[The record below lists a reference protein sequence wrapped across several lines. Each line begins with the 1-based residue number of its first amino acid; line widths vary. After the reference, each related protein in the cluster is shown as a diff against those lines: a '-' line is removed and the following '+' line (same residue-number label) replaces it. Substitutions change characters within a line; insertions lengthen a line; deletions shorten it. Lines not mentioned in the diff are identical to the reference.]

1 MNQKSSLRDPLD
13 ELRSEEWPK
22 LCSFSEWRNRLAD
35 AWQAERDEHEKS
47 LSYATSRWKNA
58 CDNVEATAA
67 SQLMFVPL
75 DADGVPCRIGDEMEF
90 NKTRFSVVGYRQC
103 DADGSLLIFGK
114 GLNAMCSE
122 SCHHVAPKPET
133 IEDVRKSKD
142 DLVAFLAQSG
152 VMGWKDLN
160 SFAVDF
166 SAVLERAYEC
176 GMRDSCA
183 RGGYADPSVLG
194 GDAS

>member
-133 IEDVRKSKD
+133 IEDVRD
-142 DLVAFLAQSG
+142 EATTCADCREPIDLV
-152 VMGWKDLN
+152 N
-160 SFAVDF
+160 
-166 SAVLERAYEC
+166 RAYEC
-176 GMRDSCA
+176 GKRDAKYAS
-183 RGGYADPSVLG
+183 GGYVDSSVLG

>member
-75 DADGVPCRIGDEMEF
+75 DADGVPCHIGDRVSDGDNIGEITELNCTF
-90 NKTRFSVVGYRQC
+90 TDDCPAWTIGLDIEGYRH
-103 DADGSLLIFGK
+103 ATFVETYPST
-114 GLNAMCSE
+114 
-122 SCHHVAPKPET
+122 CHHVAPKPET
-133 IEDVRKSKD
+133 IEDVRD
-142 DLVAFLAQSG
+142 EATTCADCREPIDLV
-152 VMGWKDLN
+152 N
-160 SFAVDF
+160 
-166 SAVLERAYEC
+166 RAYEC
-176 GMRDSCA
+176 GKRDAKYAS
-183 RGGYADPSVLG
+183 GGYVDSSVLG